1 MLLGELAEQIDEL
14 LWDIFADRLFVGV
27 AKRVRNVRVMA
38 PPAAFTRSRCSAV
51 ASGCFGCLV
60 RRQAERPP
68 LNVIVKTHCDPV
80 ALKTLAREAPSFR
93 HAVPMRKRN
102 RRDPWIFPLESPAR
116 TVKQKQ
122 GTFVPHPG

>member
-14 LWDIFADRLFVGV
+14 LRDIFADRLFVRV

-38 PPAAFTRSRCSAV
+38 PSAAFTRSRCSAV
-51 ASGCFGCLV
+51 APGCFGCLV

-68 LNVIVKTHCDPV
+68 LNIIVKTHFDPV
-80 ALKTLAREAPSFR
+80 ALKTVPREDPSFR
-93 HAVPMRKRN
+93 HAALTRKRN
-102 RRDPWIFPLESPAR
+102 RPDPWILRGSPAQ

-122 GTFVPHPG
+122 DMFVPHPG